1 MARGIKGLVVE
12 IGGDTSGLQKA
23 LQQAK
28 TASTNLTTELS
39 KVNKSLKLDTSS
51 PELLAQ
57 KQKVLNESIEKTS
70 TYLEE
75 LKKHEKDVLESG
87 VELTGKNA
95 EKYRE
100 LQREIITTE
109 NKLNQMKFD
118 NSNFAKLGDSLDKVG
133 TKITEIGNKANQLG
147 NTLSKY
153 VTVPIAGIVSA
164 GITANANIEKMTT
177 SMSTFLGST
186 QEAEKVVEQI
196 REDAAKTSFDTS
208 SFIKANQMLISTGES
223 ADEATKT
230 IKALGDAVTATGGGN
245 DELVR
250 MSSNLQQI
258 KNAGKA
264 TAMDIRQFAYA
275 GIDVYG
281 ILADYMGKTTEE
293 IKKMDISYED
303 LSKAL
308 QKASLQGGKYFG
320 AMEKSSGTLTG
331 QLNKLKAST
340 TNMLAELTKSLM
352 PVAKDLI
359 AKVDNLVKKFNTLS
373 DDEKKQIVNI
383 GLIVAA
389 IGPLTKILGTVTSTI
404 GGVVKGFGTFTTAI
418 GVMKT
423 GVESANKSANSL
435 AKGLSALTS
444 PVGLA
449 ATAITVAVGVIVAQM
464 QRAKEESQKQI
475 NEMFSSFG
483 EWGQAVR
490 NAEGYLS
497 GFNSTLF
504 ASNEE
509 QQQLAT
515 NMQNIQNKITQVCQN
530 ATKERRNLTDG
541 EITKVKEYLKQLE
554 ELSQK
559 ELELQKTIGNAI
571 EQQAQS
577 SLAAF
582 QGSAGEYKALGE
594 QWVATAEQQKE
605 NIIAIATQRA
615 TEEIALLNQAW
626 GDKATLDNAE
636 YAAEYNRIIENKEK
650 QIKEAQDQVQRTYS
664 IVQSGYKDRIS
675 ESNNF
680 KEKYEKYLGE
690 VTTAEEKYNNST
702 KYLFGMN
709 GEAALEYAKTVQKSW
724 DESVGAMSKAEK
736 DEVATWLSMVADTE
750 LYGGQISE
758 EDQKTVDTIL
768 SAWDKLEPE
777 AKKEMKSTM
786 EGMLQ
791 GLKDKEPTLFEKAS
805 GIATGIIS
813 RLRKS
818 FDINSPSRVMRKLFN
833 YVGEGAIIGLEDEE
847 KDINKEI
854 DRISNLT
861 TSAFQTPQ
869 LAQGHLS
876 AAAPTQNYNNIEL
889 KFYPQTMTDA
899 ELDKAFNYVN
909 RKLGTAY

>member
-28 TASTNLTTELS
+28 TASTNLTTELN
-39 KVNKSLKLDTSS
+39 KVNKSLKLDTNS

-87 VELTGKNA
+87 VELTGNNA
-95 EKYRE
+95 EKFRE

-118 NSNFAKLGDSLDKVG
+118 NSNFTKLGDSLDKVG
-133 TKITEIGNKANQLG
+133 TKITDIGNKANQLG

-153 VTVPIAGIVSA
+153 VTAPIVGIVTA

-196 REDAAKTSFDTS
+196 RDDAAKTSFDTS

-250 MSSNLQQI
+250 MASNLQQI

-281 ILADYMGKTTEE
+281 ILANYLGKTTDE
-293 IKKMDISYED
+293 IKKMDISFDD

-308 QKASLQGGKYFG
+308 QKASSQGGKYFG

-352 PVAKDLI
+352 PVAKEIVARVDGLI
-359 AKVDNLVKKFNTLS
+359 KKFNTLS

-404 GGVVKGFGTFTTAI
+404 GGVVKGFGTFTTAL

-423 GVESANKSANSL
+423 GVESSNKAANSL
-435 AKGLSALTS
+435 AKGISALTS

-449 ATAITVAVGVIVAQM
+449 ATAITIAIGIIVAQM
-464 QRAKEESQKQI
+464 QKAKEENQKVLK
-475 NEMFSSFG
+475 EMSEGFG
-483 EWGQAVR
+483 KWGETVSGATT
-490 NAEGYLS
+490 YLD
-497 GFNSTLF
+497 GFNSELF
-504 ASNEE
+504 ATSEE
-509 QQQLAT
+509 QQKLAT
-515 NMQNIQNKITQVCQN
+515 NMQNIQSKITQICQT
-530 ATKERRNLTDG
+530 ATNERRNLTDR
-541 EITKVKEYLKQLE
+541 EIGKLKEYFRQLE
-554 ELSQK
+554 ELTQK
-559 ELELQKTIGNAI
+559 ELEIQKSIGTAI
-571 EQQAQS
+571 EQQAQT
-577 SLAAF
+577 SLQTFEGTAE
-582 QGSAGEYKALGE
+582 QYKVKGSE
-594 QWVATAEQQKE
+594 WVATAEEQKTKIV
-605 NIIAIATQRA
+605 NLANQRA
-615 TEEIALLNQAW
+615 TEEIALLNQMF
-626 GDKATLDNAE
+626 GDRATIENEE
-636 YAAEYNRIIENKEK
+636 YAKELERITQNKEA
-650 QIKEAQDQVQRTYS
+650 QIKEAEDQVGRTYT
-664 IVQSGYKDRIS
+664 IVQEGYNKRIS
-675 ESNNF
+675 ESNTF
-680 KEKYEKYLGE
+680 KDKYNKYLNDI
-690 VTTAEEKYNNST
+690 TAAEEEYNKTEKGLLGINANA
-702 KYLFGMN
+702 L
-709 GEAALEYAKTVQKSW
+709 LEYSRKVTNSW
-724 DESVGAMSKAEK
+724 DENMKSMSKAEK
-736 DEVATWLSMVADTE
+736 SEVATWLEMVANTE

-758 EDQKTVDTIL
+758 EDQKMVDTIL
-768 SAWDKLEPE
+768 QSWDKMDEDS
-777 AKKEMKSTM
+777 KKTM
-786 EGMLQ
+786 SETMSGMLKGMQ
-791 GLKDKEPTLFEKAS
+791 DKEPSLFSQAS
-805 GIATGIIS
+805 SIAGGIIS

-818 FDINSPSRVMRKLFN
+818 FDINSPSRVMRKLFG
-833 YVGEGAIIGLEDEE
+833 YVGEGAVLGLKDEE
-847 KDINKEI
+847 ANINKEI
-854 DRISNLT
+854 DKISNLT
-861 TSAFQTPQ
+861 TSAFETPQ

-876 AAAPTQNYNNIEL
+876 AAAPTQNYNNIEM
-889 KFYPQTMTDA
+889 KFYPQTMTEA

>member
-28 TASTNLTTELS
+28 TASTNLTTELN
-39 KVNKSLKLDTSS
+39 KVNKSLKLDTNS

-75 LKKHEKDVLESG
+75 LKKHEKEVLESG
-87 VELTGKNA
+87 VELTDKNA
-95 EKYRE
+95 EKFRE

-109 NKLNQMKFD
+109 NKLNTMKFE

-133 TKITEIGNKANQLG
+133 TKITDIGNKANQLG

-153 VTVPIAGIVSA
+153 VTVPIAGIVTA

-186 QEAEKVVEQI
+186 KEAEKVVEQI

-208 SFIKANQMLISTGES
+208 SFIKANQMLISTGEN

-250 MSSNLQQI
+250 MASNLQQI

-281 ILADYMGKTTEE
+281 ILSDYMGKTTDE
-293 IKKMDISYED
+293 IKKMDISFED
-303 LSKAL
+303 LSGAL
-308 QKASLQGGKYFG
+308 KKASSQGGKYFG

-352 PVAKDLI
+352 PVAKELI
-359 AKVDNLVKKFNTLS
+359 ARVDGLIKKFNTLS

-389 IGPLTKILGTVTSTI
+389 IGPLTKILGTVTTTI
-404 GGVVKGFGTFTTAI
+404 GGVVKGFGTFTTAL

-423 GVESANKSANSL
+423 GVESANKSANTL

-444 PVGLA
+444 PIGLT

-464 QRAKEESQKQI
+464 QRAREETQKQI

-483 EWGQAVR
+483 EWGQAVK
-490 NAEGYLS
+490 NAEGYLD

-504 ASNEE
+504 ASSEE

-515 NMQNIQNKITQVCQN
+515 NMQNVQNKITQVCQN
-530 ATKERRNLTDG
+530 ATKERRNLTDK
-541 EITKVKEYLKQLE
+541 EITKIKEYLKQLE

-582 QGSAGEYKALGE
+582 QGSAGEYKAIGE
-594 QWVATAEQQKE
+594 QWVAT
-605 NIIAIATQRA
+605 TR
-615 TEEIALLNQAW
+615 
-626 GDKATLDNAE
+626 
-636 YAAEYNRIIENKEK
+636 REK
-650 QIKEAQDQVQRTYS
+650 
-664 IVQSGYKDRIS
+664 
-675 ESNNF
+675 
-680 KEKYEKYLGE
+680 
-690 VTTAEEKYNNST
+690 
-702 KYLFGMN
+702 
-709 GEAALEYAKTVQKSW
+709 LEYTL
-724 DESVGAMSKAEK
+724 MS
-736 DEVATWLSMVADTE
+736 
-750 LYGGQISE
+750 
-758 EDQKTVDTIL
+758 
-768 SAWDKLEPE
+768 
-777 AKKEMKSTM
+777 
-786 EGMLQ
+786 
-791 GLKDKEPTLFEKAS
+791 
-805 GIATGIIS
+805 
-813 RLRKS
+813 R
-818 FDINSPSRVMRKLFN
+818 
-833 YVGEGAIIGLEDEE
+833 
-847 KDINKEI
+847 
-854 DRISNLT
+854 
-861 TSAFQTPQ
+861 
-869 LAQGHLS
+869 
-876 AAAPTQNYNNIEL
+876 
-889 KFYPQTMTDA
+889 
-899 ELDKAFNYVN
+899 
-909 RKLGTAY
+909 

>member
-28 TASTNLTTELS
+28 TASTNLTTELN
-39 KVNKSLKLDTSS
+39 KVNKSLKLDTNS

-87 VELTGKNA
+87 VELTGNNA
-95 EKYRE
+95 EKFRE

-118 NSNFAKLGDSLDKVG
+118 NSNFTKLGDSLDKVG
-133 TKITEIGNKANQLG
+133 TKITDIGNKANQLG

-153 VTVPIAGIVSA
+153 VTAPIVGIVTA

-196 REDAAKTSFDTS
+196 RDDAAKTSFDTS

-250 MSSNLQQI
+250 MASNLQQI

-281 ILADYMGKTTEE
+281 ILANYLGKTTDE
-293 IKKMDISYED
+293 IKKMDISFDD

-308 QKASLQGGKYFG
+308 QKASSQGGKYFG

-352 PVAKDLI
+352 PVAKEIVARVDGLI
-359 AKVDNLVKKFNTLS
+359 KKFNTLS

-404 GGVVKGFGTFTTAI
+404 GGVVKGFGTFTTAL

-423 GVESANKSANSL
+423 GVESSNKAANSL
-435 AKGLSALTS
+435 AKGISALTS

-449 ATAITVAVGVIVAQM
+449 ATAITIAIGIIVAQM
-464 QRAKEESQKQI
+464 QKAKEENQKVLK
-475 NEMFSSFG
+475 EMSEGFG
-483 EWGQAVR
+483 KWGETVSGATT
-490 NAEGYLS
+490 YLD
-497 GFNSTLF
+497 GFNSELF
-504 ASNEE
+504 ATSEE
-509 QQQLAT
+509 QQKLAT
-515 NMQNIQNKITQVCQN
+515 NMQNIQSKITQICQT
-530 ATKERRNLTDG
+530 ATNERRNLTDR
-541 EITKVKEYLKQLE
+541 EIGKIKEYFRQLE
-554 ELSQK
+554 ELTQK
-559 ELELQKTIGNAI
+559 ELEIQKSIGTAI
-571 EQQAQS
+571 EQQAQT
-577 SLAAF
+577 SLQTFEGTAE
-582 QGSAGEYKALGE
+582 QYKVKGSE
-594 QWVATAEQQKE
+594 WVATAEEQKTKIV
-605 NIIAIATQRA
+605 NLANQRA
-615 TEEIALLNQAW
+615 TEEIALLNQMF
-626 GDKATLDNAE
+626 GDRATIENEE
-636 YAAEYNRIIENKEK
+636 YAKELERITQNKEA
-650 QIKEAQDQVQRTYS
+650 QIKEAEDQVGRTYT
-664 IVQSGYKDRIS
+664 IVQEGYNKRIS
-675 ESNNF
+675 ESNTF
-680 KEKYEKYLGE
+680 KDKYNKYLNDI
-690 VTTAEEKYNNST
+690 TAAEEEYNKTEKGLLGINANA
-702 KYLFGMN
+702 L
-709 GEAALEYAKTVQKSW
+709 LEYSRKVTNSW
-724 DESVGAMSKAEK
+724 DENMKSMSKAEK
-736 DEVATWLSMVADTE
+736 SEVATWLEMVANTE

-758 EDQKTVDTIL
+758 EDQKMVDTIL
-768 SAWDKLEPE
+768 QSWDKMDDES
-777 AKKEMKSTM
+777 KKTM
-786 EGMLQ
+786 SETMSGMLKGMQ
-791 GLKDKEPTLFEKAS
+791 DKEPSLFSQAS
-805 GIATGIIS
+805 SIAGGIIS

-818 FDINSPSRVMRKLFN
+818 FDINSPSRVMRKLFG
-833 YVGEGAIIGLEDEE
+833 YVGEGAVLGLKDEE
-847 KDINKEI
+847 ANINKEI
-854 DRISNLT
+854 DKISNLT
-861 TSAFQTPQ
+861 TSAFETPQ

-876 AAAPTQNYNNIEL
+876 AAAPTQNYNNIEM
-889 KFYPQTMTDA
+889 KFYPQTMTEA